1 MANDENLIPMNRR
14 TKSEQR
20 KIATAGGKASGA
32 ARRKKRDMRKAAEML
47 LNMPVSNKQST
58 MKATLTALGI
68 DEEDMDYSMGVMAA
82 MLVQAANGNVNA
94 AKFLRDTAGQNPTQ
108 QLQEKEFAYRKK
120 QDREAKKAEED
131 GGMTGGTPVE
141 IYLPEKEG
149 EDDVWEY
156 WKRAS
161 GMAEKMQQYKTYPQI
176 RTFAIENH
184 TSPQI
189 VRLRSAYRG
198 DSDGTWCVY
207 SDGYVFYYGYASWA
221 YRCAPACWLC

>member
-184 TSPQI
+184 TSPQY
-189 VRLRSAYRG
+189 VRLRSAHRG
-198 DSDGTWCVY
+198 YSNLTWFVNSDGGV
-207 SDGYVFYYGYASWA
+207 ASTSAYWA
-221 YRCAPACWLC
+221 TRCAPACWLC

>member
-94 AKFLRDTAGQNPTQ
+94 AKFLRDTAGQNPTATRKRICIPEETGQ
-108 QLQEKEFAYRKK
+108 RGKESRRGWRHDRWNASRNISARK
-120 QDREAKKAEED
+120 
-131 GGMTGGTPVE
+131 GG
-141 IYLPEKEG
+141 
-149 EDDVWEY
+149 
-156 WKRAS
+156 
-161 GMAEKMQQYKTYPQI
+161 
-176 RTFAIENH
+176 
-184 TSPQI
+184 
-189 VRLRSAYRG
+189 RG
-198 DSDGTWCVY
+198 
-207 SDGYVFYYGYASWA
+207 
-221 YRCAPACWLC
+221 R

>member
-20 KIATAGGKASGA
+20 IIATAGGKASGA

-94 AKFLRDTAGQNPTQ
+94 AKFLRDTAGQ
-108 QLQEKEFAYRKK
+108 LQEKEFAYRKK

-149 EDDVWEY
+149 EDDE
-156 WKRAS
+156 
-161 GMAEKMQQYKTYPQI
+161 
-176 RTFAIENH
+176 
-184 TSPQI
+184 
-189 VRLRSAYRG
+189 
-198 DSDGTWCVY
+198 
-207 SDGYVFYYGYASWA
+207 
-221 YRCAPACWLC
+221 

>member
-94 AKFLRDTAGQNPTQ
+94 AKFLRDTAGQNRHNSYKKKNLHTGRNRT
-108 QLQEKEFAYRKK
+108 ERRRKPK
-120 QDREAKKAEED
+120 RMEA
-131 GGMTGGTPVE
+131 
-141 IYLPEKEG
+141 
-149 EDDVWEY
+149 
-156 WKRAS
+156 
-161 GMAEKMQQYKTYPQI
+161 
-176 RTFAIENH
+176 
-184 TSPQI
+184 
-189 VRLRSAYRG
+189 
-198 DSDGTWCVY
+198 
-207 SDGYVFYYGYASWA
+207 
-221 YRCAPACWLC
+221 

>member
-82 MLVQAANGNVNA
+82 GCEWKCKCCKVPKRYRRAEPNA
-94 AKFLRDTAGQNPTQ
+94 TATRKRICIPEETGQRG
-108 QLQEKEFAYRKK
+108 KESRRGWRHDRWNASRNISARK
-120 QDREAKKAEED
+120 
-131 GGMTGGTPVE
+131 GG
-141 IYLPEKEG
+141 
-149 EDDVWEY
+149 
-156 WKRAS
+156 
-161 GMAEKMQQYKTYPQI
+161 
-176 RTFAIENH
+176 
-184 TSPQI
+184 
-189 VRLRSAYRG
+189 RG
-198 DSDGTWCVY
+198 
-207 SDGYVFYYGYASWA
+207 
-221 YRCAPACWLC
+221 R

>member
-68 DEEDMDYSMGVMAA
+68 DEEDMDYGMGVMAA

-149 EDDVWEY
+149 EDDE
-156 WKRAS
+156 
-161 GMAEKMQQYKTYPQI
+161 
-176 RTFAIENH
+176 
-184 TSPQI
+184 
-189 VRLRSAYRG
+189 
-198 DSDGTWCVY
+198 
-207 SDGYVFYYGYASWA
+207 
-221 YRCAPACWLC
+221 

>member
-20 KIATAGGKASGA
+20 KIATAGGKASGE

-47 LNMPVSNKQST
+47 LNMPVSSKQST

-94 AKFLRDTAGQNPTQ
+94 AKFLRDTAGQNPAQ

-120 QDREAKKAEED
+120 QDREAKKAEENF
-131 GGMTGGTPVE
+131 GMDGGTPVE
-141 IYLPEKEG
+141 IYLPEKED
-149 EDDVWEY
+149 EDDE
-156 WKRAS
+156 
-161 GMAEKMQQYKTYPQI
+161 
-176 RTFAIENH
+176 
-184 TSPQI
+184 
-189 VRLRSAYRG
+189 
-198 DSDGTWCVY
+198 
-207 SDGYVFYYGYASWA
+207 
-221 YRCAPACWLC
+221 

>member
-82 MLVQAANGNVNA
+82 MLVQAAEWKCKCCKVPKRYRRAEPNA
-94 AKFLRDTAGQNPTQ
+94 TATRKRICIPEETGQRG
-108 QLQEKEFAYRKK
+108 KESRRGWRHDRWNASRNISARK
-120 QDREAKKAEED
+120 
-131 GGMTGGTPVE
+131 GG
-141 IYLPEKEG
+141 
-149 EDDVWEY
+149 
-156 WKRAS
+156 
-161 GMAEKMQQYKTYPQI
+161 
-176 RTFAIENH
+176 
-184 TSPQI
+184 
-189 VRLRSAYRG
+189 RG
-198 DSDGTWCVY
+198 
-207 SDGYVFYYGYASWA
+207 
-221 YRCAPACWLC
+221 R

>member
-108 QLQEKEFAYRKK
+108 HLQRKEFCIPEETGQRGKESRRGWRHDRWNASRNISARK
-120 QDREAKKAEED
+120 
-131 GGMTGGTPVE
+131 GG
-141 IYLPEKEG
+141 
-149 EDDVWEY
+149 
-156 WKRAS
+156 
-161 GMAEKMQQYKTYPQI
+161 
-176 RTFAIENH
+176 
-184 TSPQI
+184 
-189 VRLRSAYRG
+189 RG
-198 DSDGTWCVY
+198 
-207 SDGYVFYYGYASWA
+207 
-221 YRCAPACWLC
+221 R

>member
-108 QLQEKEFAYRKK
+108 QLQETGQRGKESRRGWRHDRWNASRNISARK
-120 QDREAKKAEED
+120 
-131 GGMTGGTPVE
+131 GG
-141 IYLPEKEG
+141 
-149 EDDVWEY
+149 
-156 WKRAS
+156 
-161 GMAEKMQQYKTYPQI
+161 
-176 RTFAIENH
+176 
-184 TSPQI
+184 
-189 VRLRSAYRG
+189 RG
-198 DSDGTWCVY
+198 
-207 SDGYVFYYGYASWA
+207 
-221 YRCAPACWLC
+221 R

>member
-20 KIATAGGKASGA
+20 EIATAGGKASGA

-94 AKFLRDTAGQNPTQ
+94 AKFLRDTAGQNPTATRKRICIPEETGQ
-108 QLQEKEFAYRKK
+108 RGKESRRGWRHDRWNASRNISARK
-120 QDREAKKAEED
+120 
-131 GGMTGGTPVE
+131 GG
-141 IYLPEKEG
+141 
-149 EDDVWEY
+149 
-156 WKRAS
+156 
-161 GMAEKMQQYKTYPQI
+161 
-176 RTFAIENH
+176 
-184 TSPQI
+184 
-189 VRLRSAYRG
+189 RG
-198 DSDGTWCVY
+198 
-207 SDGYVFYYGYASWA
+207 
-221 YRCAPACWLC
+221 R

>member
-1 MANDENLIPMNRR
+1 MANDENLIPMNCR

-94 AKFLRDTAGQNPTQ
+94 AKFLRDTAGQK
-108 QLQEKEFAYRKK
+108 QENIQAQKEFEYKK
-120 QDREAKKAEED
+120 ERDAGISQEIED
-131 GGMTGGTPVE
+131 
-141 IYLPEKEG
+141 L
-149 EDDVWEY
+149 DD
-156 WKRAS
+156 
-161 GMAEKMQQYKTYPQI
+161 I
-176 RTFAIENH
+176 
-184 TSPQI
+184 
-189 VRLRSAYRG
+189 
-198 DSDGTWCVY
+198 
-207 SDGYVFYYGYASWA
+207 
-221 YRCAPACWLC
+221 